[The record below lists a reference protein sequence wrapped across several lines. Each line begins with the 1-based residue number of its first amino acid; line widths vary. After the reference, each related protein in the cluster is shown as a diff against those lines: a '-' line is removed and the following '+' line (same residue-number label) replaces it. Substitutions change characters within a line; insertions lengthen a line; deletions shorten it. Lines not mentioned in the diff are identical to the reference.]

1 LGYPLARTGPIDA
14 ARDARRKRI
23 GIEERADSFWHGEHA
38 LQATAFPKEHR
49 VQQGEVVDN
58 KRLSAAL
65 DFIKDVFSPA
75 ST

>member
-1 LGYPLARTGPIDA
+1 L
-14 ARDARRKRI
+14 
-23 GIEERADSFWHGEHA
+23 SFWHGEHA

-65 DFIKDVFSPA
+65 DFIKDVFSPV